1 MHYAGLTVRQKD
13 NPKVPA
19 LLLVNS
25 RPTPDASVSLLLPL
39 PICNDVLN
47 PFVFDDHSVKTRAN
61 DSKLLRNF
69 HGARVLVIP
78 AVLPTYTAAKPNSHT
93 MER

>member
-1 MHYAGLTVRQKD
+1 MHRLTVRQKD
-13 NPKVPA
+13 NPKVLA

-25 RPTPDASVSLLLPL
+25 RPTPDASVSLDVLPL
-39 PICNDVLN
+39 RICDDVLN

-61 DSKLLRNF
+61 GSKVLRNF

-78 AVLPTYTAAKPNSHT
+78 AALPACTAAKPNSHT
-93 MER
+93 MKR